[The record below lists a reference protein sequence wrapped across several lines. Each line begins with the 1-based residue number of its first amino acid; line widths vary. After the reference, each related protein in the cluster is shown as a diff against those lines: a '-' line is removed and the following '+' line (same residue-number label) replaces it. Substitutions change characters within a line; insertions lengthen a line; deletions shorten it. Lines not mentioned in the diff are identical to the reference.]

1 MERKYDKKWPG
12 ENKKFLF
19 GHQTYENIFMSC
31 TSGVG
36 IWTAYE
42 ALFMKMWANNSI
54 DFYDDWF
61 HNPDFVPQW
70 VPNGGWSAFV
80 KKVDINSGTKLQK
93 KKDGSS
99 G

>member
-12 ENKKFLF
+12 ANKKFMF

-42 ALFMKMWANNSI
+42 ASPVHEDVGKQL
-54 DFYDDWF
+54 
-61 HNPDFVPQW
+61 H
-70 VPNGGWSAFV
+70 
-80 KKVDINSGTKLQK
+80 
-93 KKDGSS
+93 
-99 G
+99 